1 MDTAPQTV
9 TIVVPAEA
17 LIGLEK
23 VQIHRNA
30 DVVSDIR
37 SNGKVKVERGNGAD
51 DPGAIQGS
59 IQTTGDVQ
67 ILRDNVI
74 SGDVTAGGR
83 VRLHR
88 SVIVEGEIQVEA
100 DVEAVYLPPV
110 RLDVITRGARK
121 ITVKKNEA
129 DDLPPN
135 DETTPAYGD
144 LRAKKGSTV
153 TLHSGVYYFKKFDLA
168 KETTLV
174 FDLDGGPVTANIGE
188 RLSLG

>member
-51 DPGAIQGS
+51 DPGTIQGS

-88 SVIVEGEIQVEA
+88 SVIVEDAFGRQV
-100 DVEAVYLPPV
+100 
-110 RLDVITRGARK
+110 
-121 ITVKKNEA
+121 
-129 DDLPPN
+129 
-135 DETTPAYGD
+135 
-144 LRAKKGSTV
+144 S
-153 TLHSGVYYFKKFDLA
+153 SGVYFYKIVAGRHQDTRRMVFA
-168 KETTLV
+168 K
-174 FDLDGGPVTANIGE
+174 
-188 RLSLG
+188 